1 MAERGGG
8 GEGRGGE
15 GVGFEGETGDREDAG
30 VTTPPDCSYC
40 LLCKNIP
47 LLAVGPQHTRLDK
60 YYFMYCYM
68 NSETVITMFL
78 FSSHTAEV
86 DLGL

>member
-8 GEGRGGE
+8 GGD
-15 GVGFEGETGDREDAG
+15 GVVVKTKQETGKMQESRLLLIAPT
-30 VTTPPDCSYC
+30 VYC
-40 LLCKNIP
+40 AKTCPSLPSAPNT
-47 LLAVGPQHTRLDK
+47 QDTRLDK
-60 YYFMYCYM
+60 YYFMYHYM

>member
-8 GEGRGGE
+8 GRGG
-15 GVGFEGETGDREDAG
+15 VVSKAKQETEKMQESRLLLIAPT
-30 VTTPPDCSYC
+30 VYCAKTCPSLPSAPDTR
-40 LLCKNIP
+40 
-47 LLAVGPQHTRLDK
+47 HTRLDK
-60 YYFMYCYM
+60 YYFMYRYM

>member
-1 MAERGGG
+1 MAER
-8 GEGRGGE
+8 GEGRGGR
-15 GVGFEGETGDREDAG
+15 GWYLKAKQETREDAG
-30 VTTPPDCSYC
+30 VTTPLIAPSVYC
-40 LLCKNIP
+40 AKTCPSLPPALDTR
-47 LLAVGPQHTRLDK
+47 HTRLDK
-60 YYFMYCYM
+60 YYFMYRYM